1 MTISR
6 AHFEWATVGAW
17 LAAHQV
23 WDRKGRQNGGGGGLR
38 ALRLGGAIGGPLLRG
53 SLALAGGRRVRGKRR
68 GQGPALAHLSGPQAA
83 KGPPGGAGRDL
94 RPESAPAARWG
105 RRPGGGGRGARV
117 RAFGGNSPTLP
128 FAVPIA
134 EHDRALTPGAEGPRV
149 QQTPRDPP
157 PEPGDLT
164 PPSWD
169 SLKPESSRRCPGP
182 AAPGAP
188 SGRALGGIWGRAH
201 PPAPPQHP
209 LGAPGCWEG
218 FRAAAGSGGRCQEA
232 RPGPAPSPALPPP
245 CAPGSRSPGSRLRLL
260 LWEAAAA
267 AGAVMEA
274 GAGTSAGAAGWS
286 CQGPGP
292 TVTTLGSY
300 EASEGCERKKGQRW
314 GSLERRGMQA
324 MEGEVLLPALY
335 EEEEEEEEEE
345 VEEEEEQ
352 VQKGGSVGSLSVNKH
367 RGLSLTETELEE
379 LRAQVL
385 QLVAELEETRELAGQ
400 HEDDSL
406 ELQGL
411 LEDERLASAQQA
423 EVFTKQIQ
431 QLQGELRS
439 LREEISLLEHEKE
452 SELKEIEQELHLAQA
467 EIQNLRQAAEDS
479 ATEHESDIASLQEDL
494 CRLQNELEDME
505 RIRGD
510 YEMEI
515 ASLRAEMEMKS
526 SETSNSLSLSDF
538 SGLQEELEQ
547 LRERYHF
554 LNEEYR
560 ALQQSNSSLTGQL
573 ADLESERTQR
583 ATERWLE
590 SQPLRSMTSVESQTS
605 EMDFLEPDPEMQLL
619 RQQLWDAEEQ
629 MHDMKEKC
637 QELCCE
643 LQELQHHRQV
653 SEEEQRRLQRELK
666 CAQNEVLRFQTSHS
680 VTQCDTLLSRLTELQ
695 EKYKASQKEIG
706 QLQMEQCELLE
717 DQRRLQEEQGQLQ
730 EELHRLTLPLPKSGL
745 LLKSQELLTKLED
758 LWELQLL
765 YQGMQEEQKKL
776 IQNQDFVLKEQLE
789 LYEEL
794 QHFKESH
801 FQEVLEN
808 PDDSKLAKSSKCD
821 RNKQSKLLMEQMQT
835 LQVLYEASQAEQE
848 LLQQEQRR
856 LLEERKRLQTD
867 LQLCLEEMQLLQVQ
881 SPSIKMSLES
891 YRKSY
896 GSSMPP
902 SNENCHDSHSTID
915 DNESYCKSY
924 TSTQTRDE
932 SLLKSYDSSTSA
944 SETYEKSYCT
954 TSNSSITYE
963 KSYGSTSSFDTF
975 HKSSVSSCTD
985 DEPAEPEDTEHFEEM
1000 VAKVLIKLQA
1010 VQAMY
1015 QISQEEHS
1023 QLQEQMEKL
1032 LAKQKDL
1039 KEEMDACEKEFK
1051 ECMEGLEKPVAPQND
1066 QNEIK
1071 DLQTKLREL
1080 QLQYQAS
1087 MDEQGRLLAV
1097 QEQLEG
1103 QLQCCQ
1109 EELRQLREKRPSTFK
1124 AQGKNANKNMNKNAN
1139 GVKTKKVTKLCS
1151 DTSKSDFETRKS
1163 LEVVLYYKASQMKLD
1178 GLAKEEEKREEM
1190 EEEKEKEVKEE
1201 TKEPCGDELAAEPED
1216 PGEAKSTED
1225 QEENKED
1232 NEDEEDDINSS
1243 LESPKENNPLRL
1255 SESKK
1260 NMFGLWKPMVFL
1272 AIAAVALYVLP
1283 NMRQQESEFCLM
1295 E

>member
-1 MTISR
+1 
-6 AHFEWATVGAW
+6 
-17 LAAHQV
+17 
-23 WDRKGRQNGGGGGLR
+23 
-38 ALRLGGAIGGPLLRG
+38 
-53 SLALAGGRRVRGKRR
+53 
-68 GQGPALAHLSGPQAA
+68 
-83 KGPPGGAGRDL
+83 
-94 RPESAPAARWG
+94 
-105 RRPGGGGRGARV
+105 
-117 RAFGGNSPTLP
+117 
-128 FAVPIA
+128 
-134 EHDRALTPGAEGPRV
+134 
-149 QQTPRDPP
+149 
-157 PEPGDLT
+157 
-164 PPSWD
+164 
-169 SLKPESSRRCPGP
+169 
-182 AAPGAP
+182 
-188 SGRALGGIWGRAH
+188 
-201 PPAPPQHP
+201 
-209 LGAPGCWEG
+209 
-218 FRAAAGSGGRCQEA
+218 
-232 RPGPAPSPALPPP
+232 
-245 CAPGSRSPGSRLRLL
+245 
-260 LWEAAAA
+260 
-267 AGAVMEA
+267 MEA
-274 GAGTSAGAAGWS
+274 GAGAGAGAAGWS
-286 CQGPGP
+286 CPGPGP

-452 SELKEIEQELHLAQA
+452 SELKEIERELHLAQA
-467 EIQNLRQAAEDS
+467 EIQSLRQAAEDS

-494 CRLQNELEDME
+494 CRMQNELEDME

-526 SETSNSLSLSDF
+526 SEPSSSLGLSDY
-538 SGLQEELEQ
+538 SGLQEELQE

-554 LNEEYR
+554 LNEEYQ
-560 ALQQSNSSLTGQL
+560 ALQESNNSLMGQL

-583 ATERWLE
+583 ATERWLQ
-590 SQPLRSMTSVESQTS
+590 SQTLSMTSAESQTS

-619 RQQLWDAEEQ
+619 RQQLRDAEEQ
-629 MHDMKEKC
+629 MHGMKNKC

-643 LQELQHHRQV
+643 LEELQHHREV

-666 CAQNEVLRFQTSHS
+666 CAQNEVLQFQTSHS
-680 VTQCDTLLSRLTELQ
+680 VTQNEELKSRLCTLQKKYDTSQDEQNELLKMQLQLQTELRQLKVMKSTLVENQSEKELLCRLQKLQLQHQNVTCEKEKLLEQQQQLQEELQCHEAELQHLRDTVASFKESNKKDTETHAQLQEMKQLYQASKDQLERQKHMYDQLEQDLLLCQLELKELKASQPIPEDKGKCVNKCDTLLSRLTELQ

-717 DQRRLQEEQGQLQ
+717 DQRRMQEEQGQLQ

-758 LWELQLL
+758 LCELQLL

-776 IQNQDFVLKEQLE
+776 IQNQDCVLKEQLE
-789 LYEEL
+789 IHKDLRR
-794 QHFKESH
+794 FKESH

-808 PDDSKLAKSSKCD
+808 PDDSKLAKSSKCN
-821 RNKQSKLLMEQMQT
+821 RNKQSKLLMEQMQA
-835 LQVLYEASQAEQE
+835 LQVLYDVGQAEQE
-848 LLQQEQRR
+848 LLQQEQGR
-856 LLEERKRLQTD
+856 LLEERKRLQAD

-896 GSSMPP
+896 GSMVP
-902 SNENCHDSHSTID
+902 SNENCRKTYDTTVD
-915 DNESYCKSY
+915 DNESYYKSY
-924 TSTQTRDE
+924 TSTQTSSE
-932 SLLKSYDSSTSA
+932 SFLKSYDSSTSA
-944 SETYEKSYCT
+944 SEAYGKSYCT
-954 TSNSSITYE
+954 TSNSSVTYK
-963 KSYGSTSSFDTF
+963 KSYGSTSSSETCQ
-975 HKSSVSSCTD
+975 KSFVSSCTD
-985 DEPAEPEDTEHFEEM
+985 EEPAEPEDMERFEEM

-1039 KEEMDACEKEFK
+1039 KEELDACEREFK
-1051 ECMEGLEKPVAPQND
+1051 ECMECLEKPVAPQND
-1066 QNEIK
+1066 KNEIK
-1071 DLQTKLREL
+1071 ELQTKLREL

-1087 MDEQGRLLAV
+1087 MDEQGRLLVV

-1109 EELRQLREKRPSTFK
+1109 EELRQLREKRPSVVK
-1124 AQGKNANKNMNKNAN
+1124 EARGKNANKNINKNAN
-1139 GVKTKKVTKLCS
+1139 GVKMKKVTKPCS
-1151 DTSKSDFETRKS
+1151 DTSESDFETRKS
-1163 LEVVLYYKASQMKLD
+1163 LEVVLYYKASQRKLD
-1178 GLAKEEEKREEM
+1178 GLAKEKEKKEEM
-1190 EEEKEKEVKEE
+1190 EEEKKEEVKEE
-1201 TKEPCGDELAAEPED
+1201 AKEQCGDELVAEPAD

-1225 QEENKED
+1225 REENEEDKEEGEKE
-1232 NEDEEDDINSS
+1232 EDSEEEEDDVDSS

-1260 NMFGLWKPMVFL
+1260 SSPTPDPPIFSLPLVGLVV
-1272 AIAAVALYVLP
+1272 ISALLWCWWA
-1283 NMRQQESEFCLM
+1283 ETSS
-1295 E
+1295 

>member
-1 MTISR
+1 
-6 AHFEWATVGAW
+6 
-17 LAAHQV
+17 
-23 WDRKGRQNGGGGGLR
+23 
-38 ALRLGGAIGGPLLRG
+38 
-53 SLALAGGRRVRGKRR
+53 
-68 GQGPALAHLSGPQAA
+68 
-83 KGPPGGAGRDL
+83 
-94 RPESAPAARWG
+94 
-105 RRPGGGGRGARV
+105 
-117 RAFGGNSPTLP
+117 
-128 FAVPIA
+128 
-134 EHDRALTPGAEGPRV
+134 
-149 QQTPRDPP
+149 
-157 PEPGDLT
+157 
-164 PPSWD
+164 
-169 SLKPESSRRCPGP
+169 
-182 AAPGAP
+182 
-188 SGRALGGIWGRAH
+188 
-201 PPAPPQHP
+201 
-209 LGAPGCWEG
+209 
-218 FRAAAGSGGRCQEA
+218 
-232 RPGPAPSPALPPP
+232 
-245 CAPGSRSPGSRLRLL
+245 
-260 LWEAAAA
+260 
-267 AGAVMEA
+267 MEA

-538 SGLQEELEQ
+538 SGLQEELQQ

-560 ALQQSNSSLTGQL
+560 ALQESNSSLTGQL

-590 SQPLRSMTSVESQTS
+590 SQTLRSMTSVESQTS

-629 MHDMKEKC
+629 MHDMKKKC

-680 VTQCDTLLSRLTELQ
+680 VTQNEELKSRLCALQKKYDTSQDEQNELLKAQLQLQAELRQLKVMKFTLIENQSEKCDTLLSRLTELQ
-695 EKYKASQKEIG
+695 EKYKASQKEMG

-717 DQRRLQEEQGQLQ
+717 DQRRMQEEQGQLQ

-758 LWELQLL
+758 LCELQLL

-776 IQNQDFVLKEQLE
+776 IRNQDCVLKEQLE
-789 LYEEL
+789 LHEEL
-794 QHFKESH
+794 RRFKESH

-821 RNKQSKLLMEQMQT
+821 RNKQSKLLMEQMQA

-848 LLQQEQRR
+848 LLQQEQGR

-896 GSSMPP
+896 GSSMSP
-902 SNENCHDSHSTID
+902 SNENCRDSTID

-924 TSTQTRDE
+924 TSTQTSDE

-954 TSNSSITYE
+954 TTNSSITYE
-963 KSYGSTSSFDTF
+963 KSYGSTSSSDTF
-975 HKSSVSSCTD
+975 HKSFVSSCTE
-985 DEPAEPEDTEHFEEM
+985 DEPAEPEDMEHFEEM

-1023 QLQEQMEKL
+1023 QLQEQLEKL

-1051 ECMEGLEKPVAPQND
+1051 ECMECLEKPVAPQND
-1066 QNEIK
+1066 KNEIK

-1124 AQGKNANKNMNKNAN
+1124 EARGKNANKNMNKNAN
-1139 GVKTKKVTKLCS
+1139 GVKAKKVTKPCS
-1151 DTSKSDFETRKS
+1151 DTSESDFETRKS
-1163 LEVVLYYKASQMKLD
+1163 LEVVLYYKASQGKLD

-1201 TKEPCGDELAAEPED
+1201 TKEPCGDELAAEPAD
-1216 PGEAKSTED
+1216 PGKAKSTED
-1225 QEENKED
+1225 QEENEEDREQEEKEED
-1232 NEDEEDDINSS
+1232 NEDEEDDIDPS
-1243 LESPKENNPLRL
+1243 LESPEENNPLRL

>member
-1 MTISR
+1 
-6 AHFEWATVGAW
+6 
-17 LAAHQV
+17 
-23 WDRKGRQNGGGGGLR
+23 
-38 ALRLGGAIGGPLLRG
+38 
-53 SLALAGGRRVRGKRR
+53 
-68 GQGPALAHLSGPQAA
+68 
-83 KGPPGGAGRDL
+83 
-94 RPESAPAARWG
+94 
-105 RRPGGGGRGARV
+105 
-117 RAFGGNSPTLP
+117 
-128 FAVPIA
+128 
-134 EHDRALTPGAEGPRV
+134 
-149 QQTPRDPP
+149 
-157 PEPGDLT
+157 
-164 PPSWD
+164 
-169 SLKPESSRRCPGP
+169 
-182 AAPGAP
+182 
-188 SGRALGGIWGRAH
+188 
-201 PPAPPQHP
+201 
-209 LGAPGCWEG
+209 
-218 FRAAAGSGGRCQEA
+218 
-232 RPGPAPSPALPPP
+232 
-245 CAPGSRSPGSRLRLL
+245 
-260 LWEAAAA
+260 
-267 AGAVMEA
+267 MEA

-538 SGLQEELEQ
+538 SGLQEELQQ

-554 LNEEYR
+554 LNEEYQ
-560 ALQQSNSSLTGQL
+560 ALQASNSSLTGQL

-590 SQPLRSMTSVESQTS
+590 SQTLRSMTSVESQTS

-629 MHDMKEKC
+629 MHDMKNKC

-680 VTQCDTLLSRLTELQ
+680 VTQNEELKSRLCTLQKKYDTSQDEQNELL
-695 EKYKASQKEIG
+695 KA
-706 QLQMEQCELLE
+706 QLQLQAELRQLKVMKYTLVENQSEKELLC
-717 DQRRLQEEQGQLQ
+717 RLQKLQLQHQNVTCEKEKLLERQQQLQ
-730 EELHRLTLPLPKSGL
+730 EELQCHEAELQHLRDMAASFRESNEKNTETHAQLQEMKQLYQASKDELERQKHMYDQLEQDL
-745 LLKSQELLTKLED
+745 LLCRLELKELKASQPIPEDKGKCANKSQELLTKLED
-758 LWELQLL
+758 LCELQLL

-776 IQNQDFVLKEQLE
+776 IQNQDCVLKEQLE
-789 LYEEL
+789 LHEEL
-794 QHFKESH
+794 RRFKESH

-821 RNKQSKLLMEQMQT
+821 RNKKSKLLMEQMQA
-835 LQVLYEASQAEQE
+835 LQVLYETSQAEQE

-896 GSSMPP
+896 GSSISP
-902 SNENCHDSHSTID
+902 SNENCRDSTID

-924 TSTQTRDE
+924 TSTQTSDE

-954 TSNSSITYE
+954 TTNSSITYE
-963 KSYGSTSSFDTF
+963 KTYGSTSSSDTF
-975 HKSSVSSCTD
+975 HKSFVSSCTD
-985 DEPAEPEDTEHFEEM
+985 DEPAEPEDMEHFEEM

-1051 ECMEGLEKPVAPQND
+1051 ECMECLEKPVAPQND
-1066 QNEIK
+1066 KNEIK

-1109 EELRQLREKRPSTFK
+1109 EELCQLREKRPSTFK
-1124 AQGKNANKNMNKNAN
+1124 EARGKNANKNMNKNAN
-1139 GVKTKKVTKLCS
+1139 GVKTKKVTKPCS
-1151 DTSKSDFETRKS
+1151 DTSESDFETRKS
-1163 LEVVLYYKASQMKLD
+1163 LEVVLYYKASQRKLD

-1201 TKEPCGDELAAEPED
+1201 TKEPCGDELAAEPAD

-1225 QEENKED
+1225 QVENEEDREQEEKEEDNEDKEED
-1232 NEDEEDDINSS
+1232 NEDEEDDIDPS
-1243 LESPKENNPLRL
+1243 LQSPEENNPLRL

>member
-680 VTQCDTLLSRLTELQ
+680 VTQ
-695 EKYKASQKEIG
+695 
-706 QLQMEQCELLE
+706 
-717 DQRRLQEEQGQLQ
+717 
-730 EELHRLTLPLPKSGL
+730 
-745 LLKSQELLTKLED
+745 
-758 LWELQLL
+758 
-765 YQGMQEEQKKL
+765 
-776 IQNQDFVLKEQLE
+776 
-789 LYEEL
+789 
-794 QHFKESH
+794 
-801 FQEVLEN
+801 
-808 PDDSKLAKSSKCD
+808 
-821 RNKQSKLLMEQMQT
+821 QSKLLMEQMQT

>member
-1 MTISR
+1 
-6 AHFEWATVGAW
+6 
-17 LAAHQV
+17 
-23 WDRKGRQNGGGGGLR
+23 
-38 ALRLGGAIGGPLLRG
+38 
-53 SLALAGGRRVRGKRR
+53 
-68 GQGPALAHLSGPQAA
+68 
-83 KGPPGGAGRDL
+83 
-94 RPESAPAARWG
+94 
-105 RRPGGGGRGARV
+105 
-117 RAFGGNSPTLP
+117 
-128 FAVPIA
+128 
-134 EHDRALTPGAEGPRV
+134 
-149 QQTPRDPP
+149 
-157 PEPGDLT
+157 
-164 PPSWD
+164 
-169 SLKPESSRRCPGP
+169 
-182 AAPGAP
+182 
-188 SGRALGGIWGRAH
+188 
-201 PPAPPQHP
+201 
-209 LGAPGCWEG
+209 
-218 FRAAAGSGGRCQEA
+218 
-232 RPGPAPSPALPPP
+232 
-245 CAPGSRSPGSRLRLL
+245 
-260 LWEAAAA
+260 
-267 AGAVMEA
+267 MEA

-538 SGLQEELEQ
+538 SGLQEELQQ

-560 ALQQSNSSLTGQL
+560 ALQESNSSLTGQL

-590 SQPLRSMTSVESQTS
+590 SQTLRSMTSVESQTS

-629 MHDMKEKC
+629 MHDMKKKC

-680 VTQCDTLLSRLTELQ
+680 VTQNEELKSRLCALQKKYDTSQDEQNELLKAQLQLQAELRQLKVMKFTLIENQSEKELLCRLQKLQLQHQNVTCEKEKLLERQQQLQEELQCHEAELQHLRDMAASFRESNEKNTETHAQLQEMKQLYQASKDELERQKHMYDQLEQDLLLCRLELKELKASQPIPEDKGKCANKCDTLLSRLTELQ
-695 EKYKASQKEIG
+695 EKYKASQKEMG

-717 DQRRLQEEQGQLQ
+717 DQRRMQEEQGQLQ

-758 LWELQLL
+758 LCELQLL

-776 IQNQDFVLKEQLE
+776 IRNQDCVLKEQLE
-789 LYEEL
+789 LHEEL
-794 QHFKESH
+794 RRFKESH

-821 RNKQSKLLMEQMQT
+821 RNKQSKLLMEQMQA

-848 LLQQEQRR
+848 LLQQEQGR

-896 GSSMPP
+896 GSSMSP
-902 SNENCHDSHSTID
+902 SNENCRDSTID

-924 TSTQTRDE
+924 TSTQTSDE

-954 TSNSSITYE
+954 TTNSSITYE
-963 KSYGSTSSFDTF
+963 KSYGSTSSSDTF
-975 HKSSVSSCTD
+975 HKSFVSSCTE
-985 DEPAEPEDTEHFEEM
+985 DEPAEPEDMEHFEEM

-1023 QLQEQMEKL
+1023 QLQEQLEKL

-1051 ECMEGLEKPVAPQND
+1051 ECMECLEKPVAPQND
-1066 QNEIK
+1066 KNEIK

-1124 AQGKNANKNMNKNAN
+1124 EARGKNANKNMNKNAN
-1139 GVKTKKVTKLCS
+1139 GVKAKKVTKPCS
-1151 DTSKSDFETRKS
+1151 DTSESDFETRKS
-1163 LEVVLYYKASQMKLD
+1163 LEVVLYYKASQGKLD

-1201 TKEPCGDELAAEPED
+1201 TKEPCGDELAAEPAD
-1216 PGEAKSTED
+1216 PGKAKSTED
-1225 QEENKED
+1225 QEENEEDREQEEKEED
-1232 NEDEEDDINSS
+1232 NEDEEDDIDPS
-1243 LESPKENNPLRL
+1243 LESPEENNPLRL

>member
-1 MTISR
+1 
-6 AHFEWATVGAW
+6 
-17 LAAHQV
+17 
-23 WDRKGRQNGGGGGLR
+23 
-38 ALRLGGAIGGPLLRG
+38 
-53 SLALAGGRRVRGKRR
+53 
-68 GQGPALAHLSGPQAA
+68 
-83 KGPPGGAGRDL
+83 
-94 RPESAPAARWG
+94 
-105 RRPGGGGRGARV
+105 
-117 RAFGGNSPTLP
+117 
-128 FAVPIA
+128 
-134 EHDRALTPGAEGPRV
+134 
-149 QQTPRDPP
+149 
-157 PEPGDLT
+157 
-164 PPSWD
+164 
-169 SLKPESSRRCPGP
+169 
-182 AAPGAP
+182 
-188 SGRALGGIWGRAH
+188 
-201 PPAPPQHP
+201 
-209 LGAPGCWEG
+209 
-218 FRAAAGSGGRCQEA
+218 
-232 RPGPAPSPALPPP
+232 
-245 CAPGSRSPGSRLRLL
+245 
-260 LWEAAAA
+260 
-267 AGAVMEA
+267 MEA
-274 GAGTSAGAAGWS
+274 GAGAGAGAAGWS
-286 CQGPGP
+286 CPGPGP

-452 SELKEIEQELHLAQA
+452 SELKEIERELHLAQA
-467 EIQNLRQAAEDS
+467 EIQSLRQAAEDS

-494 CRLQNELEDME
+494 CRMQNELEDME

-515 ASLRAEMEMKS
+515 ASLRAEMELKS
-526 SETSNSLSLSDF
+526 SEPSSSLGLSDY
-538 SGLQEELEQ
+538 SGLQEELQE

-560 ALQQSNSSLTGQL
+560 ALQESNSSLTGQL

-590 SQPLRSMTSVESQTS
+590 SQTLSMTSAESQTS

-619 RQQLWDAEEQ
+619 RQQLRDAEEQ
-629 MHDMKEKC
+629 MHGMKNKC

-643 LQELQHHRQV
+643 LEELQHHRQV

-680 VTQCDTLLSRLTELQ
+680 VTQNEELKSRLCTLQKKYDTSQDEQNELLKMQLQLQAELRQLKVMKSTLVEKQSEKELLCRLQKLQLQHQNVTCEKEKLLVRQQQLQEELQCHEAELQHLRDTVASFKESNEKTTEMHAQLQEMKQLYQASKDELERQKHMYDQLEQDLLLCQLELKELKASQPIPEDKGKCANKCDTLLSRLTELQ
-695 EKYKASQKEIG
+695 EKYKASQKEMG

-717 DQRRLQEEQGQLQ
+717 DQRRMQEEQGQLQ

-758 LWELQLL
+758 LCELQLL

-776 IQNQDFVLKEQLE
+776 IQNQDCVLKEQLE
-789 LYEEL
+789 IHEEL
-794 QHFKESH
+794 RRFKESH

-808 PDDSKLAKSSKCD
+808 PDDSKLAKSSKCN
-821 RNKQSKLLMEQMQT
+821 RNKQSKLLMEQMQA
-835 LQVLYEASQAEQE
+835 LQVLYDAGQAEQE
-848 LLQQEQRR
+848 LLQQEQGR
-856 LLEERKRLQTD
+856 LLEERKRLQAD

-891 YRKSY
+891 YGKSY
-896 GSSMPP
+896 GSMAP
-902 SNENCHDSHSTID
+902 SNENCRKTYDTTVD
-915 DNESYCKSY
+915 DNESYNKSY
-924 TSTQTRDE
+924 TSTQTSSE
-932 SLLKSYDSSTSA
+932 SFLKSYDSSTSA
-944 SETYEKSYCT
+944 SEAYGKSYCT
-954 TSNSSITYE
+954 TSDSSITYK
-963 KSYGSTSSFDTF
+963 KSYGSTSSSDTCQ
-975 HKSSVSSCTD
+975 KSFVSSCTD
-985 DEPAEPEDTEHFEEM
+985 EEPAEPEDMERFEEM
-1000 VAKVLIKLQA
+1000 VAKVLIKLQT

-1023 QLQEQMEKL
+1023 QLQKQMEKL

-1039 KEEMDACEKEFK
+1039 KEELDACEREFK
-1051 ECMEGLEKPVAPQND
+1051 ECMECLEKPVAPQND
-1066 QNEIK
+1066 KNEIK
-1071 DLQTKLREL
+1071 ELQTKLREL

-1087 MDEQGRLLAV
+1087 MDEQGRLLVV

-1109 EELRQLREKRPSTFK
+1109 EELRQLREKRPSVVK
-1124 AQGKNANKNMNKNAN
+1124 EARGKNANKNMNKNAN
-1139 GVKTKKVTKLCS
+1139 GVKMKKVIKPCS
-1151 DTSKSDFETRKS
+1151 DTSESDFETRKS
-1163 LEVVLYYKASQMKLD
+1163 LEVVLYYKASQRKLD
-1178 GLAKEEEKREEM
+1178 GLAKEEEKKEEM
-1190 EEEKEKEVKEE
+1190 KEEKKEVKEE
-1201 TKEPCGDELAAEPED
+1201 AKEQCGDELVAEPAD

-1225 QEENKED
+1225 QEENEGDKEQEEKEE
-1232 NEDEEDDINSS
+1232 NSEEEEDDVDSS
-1243 LESPKENNPLRL
+1243 LESPEENNPLRL

>member
-1 MTISR
+1 
-6 AHFEWATVGAW
+6 
-17 LAAHQV
+17 
-23 WDRKGRQNGGGGGLR
+23 
-38 ALRLGGAIGGPLLRG
+38 
-53 SLALAGGRRVRGKRR
+53 
-68 GQGPALAHLSGPQAA
+68 
-83 KGPPGGAGRDL
+83 
-94 RPESAPAARWG
+94 
-105 RRPGGGGRGARV
+105 
-117 RAFGGNSPTLP
+117 
-128 FAVPIA
+128 
-134 EHDRALTPGAEGPRV
+134 
-149 QQTPRDPP
+149 
-157 PEPGDLT
+157 
-164 PPSWD
+164 
-169 SLKPESSRRCPGP
+169 
-182 AAPGAP
+182 
-188 SGRALGGIWGRAH
+188 
-201 PPAPPQHP
+201 
-209 LGAPGCWEG
+209 
-218 FRAAAGSGGRCQEA
+218 
-232 RPGPAPSPALPPP
+232 
-245 CAPGSRSPGSRLRLL
+245 
-260 LWEAAAA
+260 
-267 AGAVMEA
+267 MEA
-274 GAGTSAGAAGWS
+274 GAGAGAGAAGWS
-286 CQGPGP
+286 CPGPGP

-452 SELKEIEQELHLAQA
+452 SELKEIERELHLAQA
-467 EIQNLRQAAEDS
+467 EIQSLRQAAEDS

-494 CRLQNELEDME
+494 CRMQNELEDME

-515 ASLRAEMEMKS
+515 ASLRAEMELKS
-526 SETSNSLSLSDF
+526 SEPSSSLGLSDY
-538 SGLQEELEQ
+538 SGLQEELQE

-560 ALQQSNSSLTGQL
+560 ALQESNSSLTGQL

-590 SQPLRSMTSVESQTS
+590 SQTLSMTSAESQTS

-619 RQQLWDAEEQ
+619 RQQLRDAEEQ
-629 MHDMKEKC
+629 MHGMKNKC

-643 LQELQHHRQV
+643 LEELQHHRQV

-680 VTQCDTLLSRLTELQ
+680 VTQELLCRLQKLQLQHQNVTCEKEKLLVRQQQLQEELQCHEAELQHLRDTVASFKESNEKTTEMHAQLQEMKQLYQASKDELERQKHMYDQLEQDLLLCQLELKELKASQPIPEDKGKCANKCDTLLSRLTELQ
-695 EKYKASQKEIG
+695 EKYKASQKEMG

-717 DQRRLQEEQGQLQ
+717 DQRRMQEEQGQLQ

-758 LWELQLL
+758 LCELQLL

-776 IQNQDFVLKEQLE
+776 IQNQDCVLKEQLE
-789 LYEEL
+789 IHEEL
-794 QHFKESH
+794 RRFKESH

-808 PDDSKLAKSSKCD
+808 PDDSKLAKSSKCN
-821 RNKQSKLLMEQMQT
+821 RNKQSKLLMEQMQA
-835 LQVLYEASQAEQE
+835 LQVLYDAGQAEQE
-848 LLQQEQRR
+848 LLQQEQGR
-856 LLEERKRLQTD
+856 LLEERKRLQAD

-891 YRKSY
+891 YGKSY
-896 GSSMPP
+896 GSMAP
-902 SNENCHDSHSTID
+902 SNENCRKTYDTTVD
-915 DNESYCKSY
+915 DNESYNKSY
-924 TSTQTRDE
+924 TSTQTSSE
-932 SLLKSYDSSTSA
+932 SFLKSYDSSTSA
-944 SETYEKSYCT
+944 SEAYGKSYCT
-954 TSNSSITYE
+954 TSDSSITYK
-963 KSYGSTSSFDTF
+963 KSYGSTSSSDTCQ
-975 HKSSVSSCTD
+975 KSFVSSCTD
-985 DEPAEPEDTEHFEEM
+985 EEPAEPEDMERFEEM
-1000 VAKVLIKLQA
+1000 VAKVLIKLQT

-1023 QLQEQMEKL
+1023 QLQKQMEKL

-1039 KEEMDACEKEFK
+1039 KEELDACEREFK
-1051 ECMEGLEKPVAPQND
+1051 ECMECLEKPVAPQND
-1066 QNEIK
+1066 KNEIK
-1071 DLQTKLREL
+1071 ELQTKLREL

-1087 MDEQGRLLAV
+1087 MDEQGRLLVV

-1109 EELRQLREKRPSTFK
+1109 EELRQLREKRPSVVK
-1124 AQGKNANKNMNKNAN
+1124 EARGKNANKNMNKNAN
-1139 GVKTKKVTKLCS
+1139 GVKMKKVIKPCS
-1151 DTSKSDFETRKS
+1151 DTSESDFETRKS
-1163 LEVVLYYKASQMKLD
+1163 LEVVLYYKASQRKLD
-1178 GLAKEEEKREEM
+1178 GLAKEEEKKEEM
-1190 EEEKEKEVKEE
+1190 KEEKKEVKEE
-1201 TKEPCGDELAAEPED
+1201 AKEQCGDELVAEPAD

-1225 QEENKED
+1225 QEENEGDKEQEEKEE
-1232 NEDEEDDINSS
+1232 NSEEEEDDVDSS
-1243 LESPKENNPLRL
+1243 LESPEENNPLRL

>member
-680 VTQCDTLLSRLTELQ
+680 VTQ
-695 EKYKASQKEIG
+695 
-706 QLQMEQCELLE
+706 
-717 DQRRLQEEQGQLQ
+717 
-730 EELHRLTLPLPKSGL
+730 
-745 LLKSQELLTKLED
+745 SQELLTKLED